1 MTIEAA
7 ANQLATRLDIPT
19 PDGESLAGFRLSFAR
34 LQRIGDL
41 KTELLRLAASRTL
54 RARYPDGGYLP
65 EDSMIS
71 ESSQVDISEAQTALE
86 VMGWTFVSIESAAS
100 SGALESVEPPVKAP
114 ANITRNRLRID
125 SLDAPIEKAIKQA
138 GCLDT
143 ATVFTH
149 LKELALNGEALPFTG
164 VFEGAA
170 LCYTND
176 SDMPG
181 TLTKNALDKRLAKRR
196 KVTA

>member
-1 MTIEAA
+1 VRRTPAEWIAA
-7 ANQLATRLDIPT
+7 ASANPGAPAEWLAL
-19 PDGESLAGFRLSFAR
+19 
-34 LQRIGDL
+34 LQ
-41 KTELLRLAASRTL
+41 
-54 RARYPDGGYLP
+54 PP
-65 EDSMIS
+65 
-71 ESSQVDISEAQTALE
+71 
-86 VMGWTFVSIESAAS
+86 